1 MVSDSR
7 MIRMIDACRHHR
19 DATRVWNL
27 IDHLP
32 RNGDKYWVMLI
43 RRRPEFFT
51 DPTDVNSIRFTYDT
65 DNPEGEDN
73 YSKPAYMWKNHH
85 PITLDAITKYME
97 NLNNEGK

>member
-7 MIRMIDACRHHR
+7 MMRMIDACRHHR

-27 IDHLP
+27 IDCIS
-32 RNGDKYWVMLI
+32 NAEKYWCMLI

-65 DNPEGEDN
+65 IEPEGEDC
-73 YSKPAYMWKNHH
+73 YSKPSYLWKNYH
-85 PITLDAITKYME
+85 PMTPEAFTKYME
-97 NLNNEGK
+97 NLNNESK